1 MKISDK
7 KPAGRAGGLSGG
19 ASVQAASGG
28 AAVSVGTVSGS
39 GEVQGRVI
47 RDTTSIM
54 GIPEVELTPSVRTA
68 IMALMGE
75 VDNMRKELRAARERL
90 RSAEA
95 LADHDSLLPMLNRR
109 AFVRELSSAM
119 SYAKRYETPLSLL
132 YIDIDGFKGINDTYG
147 HAAGD
152 AVLADVA
159 RKIVAHIRES
169 DIAGRLGGDEFGII
183 LSHAT
188 EKVARAK
195 AQSIADV
202 VARGPVLLEGRGLGV
217 SVSIGAV
224 RIGSEDEPETAL
236 ARADKAMYSA
246 KRFARS
252 GPPAT
257 PTH

>member
-1 MKISDK
+1 MKINDK
-7 KPAGRAGGLSGG
+7 KPAGRPGGLTGG
-19 ASVQAASGG
+19 SPVQSAGG
-28 AAVSVGTVSGS
+28 AASLVTGGVSGAS
-39 GEVQGRVI
+39 EVQGRVI

-54 GIPEVELTPSVRTA
+54 GIPEAELTSSVRTA

-95 LADHDSLLPMLNRR
+95 LADHDGLLPMLNRR

-132 YIDIDGFKGINDTYG
+132 YIDIDGFKGINDTHG

-152 AVLADVA
+152 AVLSDVA

-202 VARGPVLLEGRGLGV
+202 VSRGPVLLEGRALNV

-224 RIGSEDEPETAL
+224 RIGAEDEPETAL

-252 GPPAT
+252 APPVP

>member
-1 MKISDK
+1 
-7 KPAGRAGGLSGG
+7 
-19 ASVQAASGG
+19 
-28 AAVSVGTVSGS
+28 
-39 GEVQGRVI
+39 
-47 RDTTSIM
+47 
-54 GIPEVELTPSVRTA
+54 
-68 IMALMGE
+68 
-75 VDNMRKELRAARERL
+75 
-90 RSAEA
+90 
-95 LADHDSLLPMLNRR
+95 
-109 AFVRELSSAM
+109 M